1 MKEWRER
8 TVEDGGSSCDD
19 WHAQFSYGKT
29 GSCSI
34 SFSISVY
41 GDKDYNGDD
50 IDNGDD
56 INDCNKENNSDN
68 NSFSNSFT

>member
-1 MKEWRER
+1 MVECREH
-8 TVEDGGSSCDD
+8 TVEDGGSGCDNWD
-19 WHAQFSYGKT
+19 TDFSYGKT
-29 GSCSI
+29 GSYSSCSI

-56 INDCNKENNSDN
+56 IYDCNEEN
-68 NSFSNSFT
+68 FSNSFPTH